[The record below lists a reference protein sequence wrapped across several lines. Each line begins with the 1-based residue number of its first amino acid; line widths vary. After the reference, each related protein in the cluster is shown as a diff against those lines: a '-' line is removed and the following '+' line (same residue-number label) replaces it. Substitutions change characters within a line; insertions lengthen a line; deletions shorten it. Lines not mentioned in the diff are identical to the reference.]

1 MEKDR
6 SLLLFENWIRITSW
20 NDEKGLNIFVLSKSL
35 NIYICHCLGNI
46 HKSFFFN
53 LLLCKYVNLG
63 HIWSRRNYQQWF
75 IPWQAMLFLLT
86 LRCCFSV
93 FSCNNWGWFW
103 QLTWVIV
110 SKPVCVSECQECNQW
125 GMGKPCNLHNCVGQE
140 KNSFWTIKW
149 LLSAVQ
155 LIYKK
160 KKSKCSRRRFNV
172 TLEPWT
178 VIKIHIPPLDVLIKL
193 YVYLASIRPL

>member
-1 MEKDR
+1 MRDVLCCKHYYV
-6 SLLLFENWIRITSW
+6 ITQ
-20 NDEKGLNIFVLSKSL
+20 SKSL

-53 LLLCKYVNLG
+53 LLLGKYVNSG

-75 IPWQAMLFLLT
+75 IPWHAMLFLLT

-110 SKPVCVSECQECNQW
+110 SKPDCVSECQECNQW
-125 GMGKPCNLHNCVGQE
+125 GVGKPCNLHNCVGQE
-140 KNSFWTIKW
+140 KNGRAW
-149 LLSAVQ
+149 LFTNWEDRWLYAGRCHWRQ
-155 LIYKK
+155 NL
-160 KKSKCSRRRFNV
+160 
-172 TLEPWT
+172 P
-178 VIKIHIPPLDVLIKL
+178 KISPPG
-193 YVYLASIRPL
+193 AGAC